1 MDAWRLIAERKI
13 REAMEDGAF
22 DRLDSAG
29 KPLDLGDHL
38 FADPS
43 GWMAHRV
50 LKNNGLAP
58 PWIEEG
64 REIEAERK
72 RLRSPDSMPRSEYDA
87 RAADLNRRIRD
98 FNLTAPPGLEKLPFV
113 PRR

>member
-1 MDAWRLIAERKI
+1 MPTLVATLAATGF
-13 REAMEDGAF
+13 EAQ
-22 DRLDSAG
+22 
-29 KPLDLGDHL
+29 P
-38 FADPS
+38 
-43 GWMAHRV
+43 
-50 LKNNGLAP
+50 
-58 PWIEEG
+58 